1 MEAAMTTKKKFD
13 VGFAMDYT
21 TRPVPLKTYLLIDPY
36 FENQVSGET
45 TCTWHIELCGQSD
58 HDEKITGNDPTH
70 RVDISAAG
78 ALVTVRNTGGWPFY
92 AWTDY

>member
-1 MEAAMTTKKKFD
+1 MTSKRKFE
-13 VGFAMDYT
+13 VGDQIDYS

-36 FENQVSGET
+36 FDAGVSGET

-58 HDEKITGNDPTH
+58 HDEKLKANDSTQL

-78 ALVTVRNTGGWPFY
+78 ALVTVRNTGHWPFY